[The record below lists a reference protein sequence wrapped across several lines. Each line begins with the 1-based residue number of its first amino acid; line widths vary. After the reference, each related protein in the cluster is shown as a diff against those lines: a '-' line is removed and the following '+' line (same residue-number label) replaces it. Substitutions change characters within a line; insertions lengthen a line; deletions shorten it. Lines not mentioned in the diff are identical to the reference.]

1 MEKLIKEVEKT
12 LEAVS
17 GVAERLAA
25 NERLIKALEERV
37 ANVEEVLA
45 KGVQGRPNIV
55 VEGSTPYE
63 RFENFLTLKA
73 EDPTIAKWQ
82 DLSDAYTIFA
92 SIRRLRG
99 QPYDGSWLHK
109 RFVEVTK
116 AVTGADLANYIP
128 VGFSNRVLQLIRLQP
143 SVPQLLPQVDMPTET
158 FKIPLSISGI
168 NVAYVAAGTAI
179 TPSDASAQGV
189 TLEAKKLAAAV
200 EVADEV
206 SEDAIVAVLPEFQT
220 ALAVAFA
227 EGLENAVINGDA
239 SSNDPLLKVW
249 NGLVKL
255 AQQHDVTTFDAASI
269 MQAIALMGKLGVN
282 PNEVVIVVN
291 PNKYAEMVQ
300 WSEVST
306 VDKYGAQAT
315 VVTGELAKVWGRPVV
330 VSAFVP
336 SNVHALVFNR
346 RAFLLGMRRGLR
358 VETQRDI
365 LKQVDILAATLRVAF
380 AQVPYD
386 VPAAVKIV

>member
-116 AVTGADLANYIP
+116 AVTGAELANYIP

-179 TPSDASAQGV
+179 TPSNASAQGV

-227 EGLENAVINGDA
+227 EGLENAVINGDT
-239 SSNDPLLKVW
+239 SSTDSLLKVW

-255 AQQHDVTTFDAASI
+255 AHSHEVTTFDAASI
-269 MQAIALMGKLGVN
+269 MQAIASMGKLGVN

-315 VVTGELAKVWGRPVV
+315 VVTGELAKIWGRPVV

-336 SNVHALVFNR
+336 NDVHALVFNR

-380 AQVPYD
+380 APVPYD
-386 VPAAVKIV
+386 EHAAVKIV